1 MRSMKANTKI
11 WMTALTALIL
21 LGSCSEKLVDEESGS
36 TDVLFRIGLSGRDIS
51 VEDGPWTRA
60 YVDALQFEKDLHT
73 LRVIVA
79 TGPKKI
85 IYNEVFREGV
95 DFTVNMQD
103 GQPDVVLKVPNVPYG
118 RASFYVIANEKSL
131 WGEEYYTTDNILAAL
146 ENSTKIVYTEPD
158 AEPAKWHFPRTG
170 RNIEQD
176 GLPMSGSA
184 VNVDITRDMG
194 PVEVDLERS
203 VVKLSLTVKNS
214 VGSPITLGK
223 VSFGQFFG
231 NSFNMFREY
240 NLDVPDGI
248 VYAPFEFNAG
258 NVDVIPA
265 NGSTQPL
272 SLYLYPTHAYTS
284 PNEQSPYT
292 LGIETSVRTYPPQV
306 FTSESYFIRN
316 HQVNINANITT
327 TGLDVKFEVGP
338 WESWTVDVPSF
349 D

>member
-1 MRSMKANTKI
+1 MKANTKI

-21 LGSCSEKLVDEESGS
+21 LGSCSEKLVDEKSGS

-184 VNVDITRDMG
+184 VNIDIGNGME
-194 PVEVDLERS
+194 PVEVKLERS
-203 VVKLSLTVKNS
+203 VVKLSLTFKNS
-214 VGSPITLGK
+214 TGSTITLGE
-223 VSFGQFFG
+223 VSFGKFFG

-248 VYAPFEFNAG
+248 VYSSFEFNAG
-258 NVDVIPA
+258 NIDQI
-265 NGSTQPL
+265 NTGESTNPL

-284 PNEQSPYT
+284 PSELSPYT
-292 LGIETSVRTYPPQV
+292 LGIETNVRVYPPQV
-306 FTSESYFIRN
+306 FTQESYFIRN
-316 HQVNINANITT
+316 HQVNIKADITT
-327 TGLDVKFEVGP
+327 TGLEVSFEVGD
-338 WESWTVDVPSF
+338 WESWTADVPSF

>member
-36 TDVLFRIGLSGRDIS
+36 TDVQFRIGLSGRDIS

-60 YVDALQFEKDLHT
+60 YVDASQFEKELHT
-73 LRVIVA
+73 LRVIVS
-79 TGPKKI
+79 TGPKTI
-85 IYNEVFREGV
+85 IYNEILSESE
-95 DFTVNMQD
+95 FTVNTQS
-103 GQPDVVLKVPNVPYG
+103 GQPDVVLKIPNIPYG

-158 AEPAKWHFPRTG
+158 AEPANWHFPRTG

>member
-1 MRSMKANTKI
+1 MKANTKI

-60 YVDALQFEKDLHT
+60 YVDASQFEKDLHT

-158 AEPAKWHFPRTG
+158 AEPANWHFPRTG

>member
-1 MRSMKANTKI
+1 MKANTKI

-60 YVDALQFEKDLHT
+60 YVDASQFEKDLHT

-95 DFTVNMQD
+95 DFTVNTQD

-158 AEPAKWHFPRTG
+158 AEPANWHFPRTG

-194 PVEVDLERS
+194 QVEVDLERS